1 MLIMPISVVI
11 VAKNEEKKIGMVLD
25 AVQSIADEIIVVD
38 SGSTDQTIKIAES
51 RGARTVFQEWLGY
64 AAQKNFAIGLATN
77 DWILSLDADEVL
89 TPELQNE
96 ILELK
101 ETGELSKFDGYK
113 LPRILL
119 IGDTRVRFGGFYP
132 DAQLRLIKKGSGQ
145 FNDRMVHEA
154 IKIQGPVR
162 TLHHHMLHYSYN
174 SVEEFSQ
181 AMEKF
186 ARLSAEEY
194 KKQAASGLGE
204 HKNKYQNPVVCW
216 FRPSWTFIYRFI
228 LRGGFMD
235 GALGL
240 RLAAEYSNY
249 VRKKIEFTRQK

>member
-1 MLIMPISVVI
+1 MPISVVI

-38 SGSTDQTIKIAES
+38 SGSTDGTIEVAKS
-51 RGARTVFQEWLGY
+51 HGARCLFQEWLGY
-64 AAQKNFAIGLATN
+64 AAQKNFAMSLAAC

-89 TPELQNE
+89 TPQLQKE

-101 ETGELSKFDGYK
+101 KSGEINKFDGYK

-119 IGDTRVRFGGFYP
+119 IGEAQVRFGGFYP

-145 FNDRMVHEA
+145 FNNRLVHEA
-154 IKIQGPVR
+154 IKISGPVR
-162 TLHHHMLHYSYN
+162 TLQNHMLHYSYN

-194 KKQAASGLGE
+194 KIQAASGVGE
-204 HKNKYQNPVVCW
+204 HKDKYQNEFVCAV
-216 FRPSWTFIYRFI
+216 RPTWTFIYRYIF
-228 LRGGFMD
+228 RGGIMD

-249 VRKKIEFTRQK
+249 VRKKIAYTRQIKN

>member
-1 MLIMPISVVI
+1 MPISVVI

-38 SGSTDQTIKIAES
+38 SGSTDKTVSIAQNS
-51 RGARTVFQEWLGY
+51 GARTIFQDWLGY
-64 AAQKNFAIGLATN
+64 AAQKNFAISLATQ

-89 TPELQNE
+89 TRELQDE

-101 ETGELSKFDGYK
+101 KSGEISKFDGYK
-113 LPRILL
+113 IPRILL

-132 DAQLRLIKKGSGQ
+132 DAQLRLFKKGSGR
-145 FNDRMVHEA
+145 FNDRLVHEA
-154 IKIQGPVR
+154 IKVSGPVR
-162 TLHHHMLHYSYN
+162 TLHNHMLHYSYN

-181 AMEKF
+181 AMENF
-186 ARLSAEEY
+186 ARLSAQEY
-194 KKQAASGLGE
+194 RKQAESGIGE
-204 HKNKYQNPVVCW
+204 HKNKYQNAFTSSLRPV
-216 FRPSWTFIYRFI
+216 WTFIYRYF

-240 RLAAEYSNY
+240 RLATEYSNY
-249 VRKKIEFTRQK
+249 VRKKIEFTRQKD

>member
-1 MLIMPISVVI
+1 MPISVVI

-25 AVQSIADEIIVVD
+25 AVKSIADETIVVD
-38 SGSTDQTIKIAES
+38 SGSTDETVRIAES
-51 RGARTVFQEWLGY
+51 HGARIVFQEWLGY
-64 AAQKNFAIGLATN
+64 AGQKNFAIGLALY

-101 ETGELSKFDGYK
+101 NSGEISKFDGYK

-119 IGDTRVRFGGFYP
+119 IGNTRVRFGGFYP

-145 FNDRMVHEA
+145 FNDRLVHEA
-154 IKIQGPVR
+154 IKISGPVR
-162 TLHHHMLHYSYN
+162 TLQNYMLHYSYN

-186 ARLSAEEY
+186 ARLSAQEY
-194 KKQAASGLGE
+194 KQQAKNGAGE
-204 HKNKYQNPVVCW
+204 HKNKYQNSFACW
-216 FRPSWTFIYRFI
+216 FRPRWVFVYRFI
-228 LRGGFMD
+228 LRGGFLD
-235 GALGL
+235 GALGF

-249 VRKKIEFTRQK
+249 VRKKIEFTRQKD